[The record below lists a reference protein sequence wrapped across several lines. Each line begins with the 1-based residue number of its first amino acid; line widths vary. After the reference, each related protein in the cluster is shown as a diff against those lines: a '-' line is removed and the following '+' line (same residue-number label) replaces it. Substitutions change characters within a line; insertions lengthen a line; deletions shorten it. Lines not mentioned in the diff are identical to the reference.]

1 MEFEL
6 FLMVCNYI
14 GTIAFAVSGV
24 VKGFNKNLDIFGITL
39 LGILTAV
46 GGGILRDMMTARIPT
61 ALTDPTSIYL
71 SIFVALMMY
80 LFVITRK
87 TEKLQH
93 QQMYQLLGMAN
104 LIFDAIGLAIFA
116 LIGASTGVELHLN
129 FMTSGILATLT
140 GVGGGM
146 LRDLLVNEIPIVLKE
161 DVYAILA
168 LFAGIAYHVFVVD
181 FHLPRIPVYIGLF
194 ITALVIRLFVIKYHI
209 NLPNMTLKKRTT
221 PHSEKK

>member
-6 FLMVCNYI
+6 FLLICNYI

-46 GGGILRDMMTARIPT
+46 GGGIIRDMMTARIPA

-71 SIFVALMMY
+71 AIAVALIMY

-87 TEKLQH
+87 TDKLQH
-93 QQMYQLLGMAN
+93 QQMYRFLAITN
-104 LIFDAIGLAIFA
+104 LVFDAIGLAIFA
-116 LIGASTGVELHLN
+116 LIGASAGVELHLN

-140 GVGGGM
+140 GVGGGI
-146 LRDLLVNEIPIVLKE
+146 LRDLLVNETPIVLKE
-161 DVYAILA
+161 DVYAVLA
-168 LFAGIAYHVFVVD
+168 FFAGIAYHILVLD
-181 FHLPRIPVYIGLF
+181 FHLPRIPVYIALF
-194 ITALVIRLFVIKYHI
+194 TIALVIRLLVIKYHV
-209 NLPNMTLKKRTT
+209 NLPNMSLK
-221 PHSEKK
+221 EKVSKK